1 MKINHVLLS
10 QINKSLPE
18 LEKQLQK
25 DIGYSIKLIVFEVYD
40 RNNIPHITIE
50 SKPINPKYFGIFNT
64 IMKSANINSF
74 GYLGEFE
81 DRLIFAPHLLYT
93 HQSFGTNGHDIFKN
107 GKKLQYCYMHKTK
120 KWIENC

>member
-1 MKINHVLLS
+1 
-10 QINKSLPE
+10 
-18 LEKQLQK
+18 
-25 DIGYSIKLIVFEVYD
+25 IVFEVYD
-40 RNNIPHITIE
+40 RNNIPRIMIK
-50 SKPINPKYFGIFNT
+50 SNPINPKYFGIFNT

-81 DRLIFAPHLLYT
+81 DRLIFAPHLSYT